1 MKISKNSL
9 KYIYIYICIYICI
22 YILYIYIYIYILHI
36 LYIYYICLIFWL
48 GRDGLWTRNL
58 EISFKVSSEIL
69 FCWGLHCVKAGLLF
83 IIFYVLFIYL
93 FVCFIYLF
101 IYIVLF
107 LIFLVSTW
115 SELLLRGVSIY
126 ILVFVNLFIHLLIYL
141 GAPWWS
147 SFLVQ
152 LHVDGMQF
160 YQQ

>member
-1 MKISKNSL
+1 M
-9 KYIYIYICIYICI
+9 
-22 YILYIYIYIYILHI
+22 LHI

-48 GRDGLWTRNL
+48 GRDGLWIRNL

-93 FVCFIYLF
+93 FVCFIF
-101 IYIVLF
+101 S
-107 LIFLVSTW
+107 VSTW

>member
-1 MKISKNSL
+1 M
-9 KYIYIYICIYICI
+9 
-22 YILYIYIYIYILHI
+22 
-36 LYIYYICLIFWL
+36 
-48 GRDGLWTRNL
+48 
-58 EISFKVSSEIL
+58 
-69 FCWGLHCVKAGLLF
+69 
-83 IIFYVLFIYL
+83 FYLFIYIVFFL
-93 FVCFIYLF
+93 FVVVIVVFFFFGFYTERVSVERCFHTCFSSLF

-160 YQQ
+160 YQQWNTLRLYRTAFCGGVYLAFVFAWNELHHGH